1 MINNKQQT
9 PKEQAEELI
18 ELFIEF
24 TSNEA
29 ITEDGLFYSQRMKLW
44 NAKQCA
50 MIAINKIIGAINFDW
65 MEVQNLE
72 SEHRYW
78 DAVKRE
84 IKNYEQQ

>member
-1 MINNKQQT
+1 MTNNKQQT

-18 ELFIEF
+18 ESFIEF

-50 MIAINKIIGAINFDW
+50 LITVRKILSINSVDKDEDLSNYW
-65 MEVQNLE
+65 EEVKQ
-72 SEHRYW
+72 
-78 DAVKRE
+78 E
-84 IKNYEQQ
+84 IENYEQQ